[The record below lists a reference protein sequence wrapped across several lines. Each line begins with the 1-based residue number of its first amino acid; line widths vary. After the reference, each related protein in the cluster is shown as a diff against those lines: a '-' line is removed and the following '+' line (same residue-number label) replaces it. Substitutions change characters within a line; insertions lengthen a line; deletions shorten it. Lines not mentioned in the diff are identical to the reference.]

1 MQFHALRTHYPR
13 FIFQEYLWKIEE
25 QDLVIQFHF
34 QVGEHHFTPSITL
47 PAIPNNSLTWLAS
60 DEATQY
66 LLNLGMIE
74 AISYWKATCSPIF
87 ELRAGYLNTDQLAWW
102 HELYLNG
109 LGEFWYHNQIDFT
122 QPDLLKF
129 ECLPNHQVESS
140 LPLAAHSLTT
150 SVSGDVLAA
159 AVANTTLT
167 SNELENNHSQPRTR
181 FLVGVGG
188 GKDSAVTL
196 GLLDQLNQHYNH
208 RFAYGALLLTPQSPA
223 AERIVVQSQATDIIR
238 VHRTLDPHL
247 LELNQQGY
255 LNGHTPFSAYFAFM
269 SILAARVY
277 GFDAVVVSNEQSANE
292 GNLEWHGRTINHQ
305 YSKTYQFETL
315 FRSYLETYFGQQP
328 IRPSY
333 FSVLRPLNELQI
345 AHAFSQFP
353 AFWPIFRSCNIGQK
367 TDTWCHHC
375 PKCVFVYIVLACFL
389 DETIMVG
396 QIFDK
401 NLLDEIN
408 LLPIVEQLIGYEANK
423 PFECVGSRLEVLAA
437 LRHISA
443 QQQQTN
449 HALPAVLAVVQ
460 EKLGAQLNAAPA
472 LDELLQNW
480 VTEHH
485 IPSDLEFPLKEL
497 LKIQAQYD
505 H

>member
-1 MQFHALRTHYPR
+1 MQFHALRTHHPR
-13 FIFQEYLWKIEE
+13 FIFQEYLWKIEDN
-25 QDLVIQFHF
+25 DLIIQFHF
-34 QVGEHHFTPSITL
+34 QVDEHHFAPTLTL
-47 PAIPNNSLTWLAS
+47 PAIPTSSLSWLAS
-60 DEATQY
+60 DEAANY

-74 AISYWKATCSPIF
+74 AISYWKATCSPMF
-87 ELRAGYLNTDQLAWW
+87 ELRAGYLSTEQLAWW

-122 QPDLLKF
+122 QPDLLTF
-129 ECLPNHQVESS
+129 ICTAQQSSESS

-167 SNELENNHSQPRTR
+167 SNELENNHTLPRTR

-196 GLLDQLNQHYNH
+196 GLLDQLNQHYNQ

-223 AERIVVQSQATDIIR
+223 ADRVVAHSQATQVLH

-269 SILAARVY
+269 SVLAARIY
-277 GFDAVVVSNEQSANE
+277 GFDTVVVSNEQSANE

-315 FRSYLETYFGQQP
+315 FRTYLETYFGQQP
-328 IRPSY
+328 IRPNY
-333 FSVLRPLNELQI
+333 FSILRPFNELQI
-345 AHAFSQFP
+345 AQAFSQFP

-375 PKCVFVYIVLACFL
+375 PKCVFVYTVLACFL
-389 DETIMVG
+389 NESVLVG
-396 QIFDK
+396 QIFER
-401 NLLDEIN
+401 NLLDDIS

-437 LRHISA
+437 LKHISSQYQSA
-443 QQQQTN
+443 GR
-449 HALPAVLAVVQ
+449 ALPTVLAIVQ
-460 EKLGAQLNAAPA
+460 EKLGTQLAAAPELDA
-472 LDELLQNW
+472 LLTSW
-480 VTEHH
+480 TSEHH
-485 IPSDLEFPLKEL
+485 LPTDLEFPLKEL
-497 LKIQAQYD
+497 LKIQSTP
-505 H
+505 